1 MEANFAGGTWRRYVD
16 QPLDAADPLLVDAAE
31 QWRLRWGVSS
41 IRLNDEQVKDPVRWP
56 AIGYMGD
63 VCPDCNKRLGHT
75 PFQSHLY
82 GTMRQSS
89 VVLCEGASSE
99 LALWQAAVR
108 EEKPDGGRE
117 TSAEE
122 RRAAAVKRQA
132 IRAPP
137 THFKEVAKT
146 LHEAFLKVGWLPPL
160 PVPHGSAAFVGGGA
174 DGRGGHDSNVDA
186 SSVASLVAELEALW
200 QKERPLR
207 LWRFYWD
214 SFLALTSQRQE
225 QPASG

>member
-1 MEANFAGGTWRRYVD
+1 
-16 QPLDAADPLLVDAAE
+16 
-31 QWRLRWGVSS
+31 
-41 IRLNDEQVKDPVRWP
+41 
-56 AIGYMGD
+56 
-63 VCPDCNKRLGHT
+63 
-75 PFQSHLY
+75 
-82 GTMRQSS
+82 MRQSS
-89 VVLCEGASSE
+89 VVLCDGASSE

-108 EEKPDGGRE
+108 EEKPADGGRQ

-160 PVPHGSAAFVGGGA
+160 PVPQGSAAFSGGGA
-174 DGRGGHDSNVDA
+174 DERRGHESNADA
-186 SSVASLVAELEALW
+186 PAAAAAASLVAELEALW

-214 SFLALTSQRQE
+214 KFLSLASQ